1 MRKLKLHWQILI
13 ALVLALILGVLFG
26 GQPKESLAYEW
37 PLAVFT
43 FVGDLFMRGLK
54 MIVVPLIVASVIAAI
69 ARLGGGQNL
78 GRLGGKTA
86 LYYVATSFISILVGL
101 TLVNLIQ
108 PGIMDPAEAEAFIAN
123 NAGAEQV
130 ASKVAGRSAG
140 DVSGVFLRMV
150 PKNVVHAAANTDM
163 LGLIFFSIVFGYYS
177 TKLKD
182 EYGSVMVKFWVGVY
196 EVMLKITD
204 FVLIFAPIG
213 VLGLVGKVVM
223 TTGTGFLDEVG
234 LFFLTVVAALAI
246 HTFVV
251 LPLILL
257 LVGRVQPQ
265 RQFTA
270 MAPAMLMAFS
280 TASSASTLPLTM
292 ECVRERAGV
301 SERVTNFVLPLGA
314 TVNMDGT
321 ALYECVA
328 VMFIA
333 QLYQV
338 ELGFAQ
344 QVLVVSL
351 ALLTSIGVA
360 GIPAASLVAIT
371 LILTSVGLP
380 LEAAGLILAVDRIL
394 DMCRTAVNVF
404 SDSCGA
410 VVIARTEG
418 EQQVLAQPA
427 PV

>member
-13 ALVLALILGVLFG
+13 ALVLAVVLGLIFG
-26 GQPKESLAYEW
+26 SQPEDSPLYTW
-37 PLAVFT
+37 PLAIFT
-43 FVGDLFMRGLK
+43 FVGKMFMQGLK

-86 LYYVATSFISILVGL
+86 GYYIVTSFISILVGL
-101 TLVNLIQ
+101 ALVNLFQ
-108 PGIMDPAEAEAFIAN
+108 PGVMDPAEAQAFIN
-123 NAGAEQV
+123 SNAGGAKVEAQ
-130 ASKVAGRSAG
+130 VAGRSAS
-140 DVSGVFLRMV
+140 DISDVFLRMV
-150 PKNVVHAAANTDM
+150 PPNVFKAAVNTEM

-196 EVMLKITD
+196 EVMLRITD
-204 FVLIFAPIG
+204 FVLLFAPIG
-213 VLGLVGKVVM
+213 VLGLVGAVVM
-223 TTGTGFLDEVG
+223 KTGPGIFEYVLK
-234 LFFLTVVAALAI
+234 FFGTVLVALAV
-246 HTFVV
+246 HMFVV
-251 LPLILL
+251 MPLMLI
-257 LVGRVQPQ
+257 LVGRVRPS
-265 RQFTA
+265 RQFKA
-270 MAPAMLMAFS
+270 MTPALLMAFS

-301 SERVTNFVLPLGA
+301 SERVTNFILPLGA

-321 ALYECVA
+321 ALFECVA
-328 VMFIA
+328 VLFIA
-333 QLYQV
+333 QVYGLDLSV
-338 ELGFAQ
+338 AQ
-344 QVLVVSL
+344 QAFIVTMALV
-351 ALLTSIGVA
+351 TSIGVA
-360 GIPAASLVAIT
+360 GVPHASFVAIT

-380 LEAAGLILAVDRIL
+380 LQAAGLILAVDRIL

-418 EQQVLAQPA
+418 EQEVLAQPA
-427 PV
+427 SG